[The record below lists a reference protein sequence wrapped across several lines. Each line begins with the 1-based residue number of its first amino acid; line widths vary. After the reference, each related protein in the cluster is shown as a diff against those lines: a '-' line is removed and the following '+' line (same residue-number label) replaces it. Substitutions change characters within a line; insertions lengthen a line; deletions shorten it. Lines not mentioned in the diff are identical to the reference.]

1 MADEDG
7 TDAIVLSVSL
17 ALVEKIGSWTPQGLW
32 LDTKLVS
39 QEEDTDC
46 TVTWVSD
53 GRSLRMV
60 DKRMDV
66 RRRCVGPL
74 HSHSFFFL
82 RSSIVPALVLSLCH
96 LICLLGCLPS
106 SFPKLICVSTDRFSL
121 STIHPVTEKSTCTHC
136 YKKMRVNK
144 NVVDA
149 MRMPRMDDLRIQKY
163 GHQSPL

>member
-60 DKRMDV
+60 DKRI
-66 RRRCVGPL
+66 RRRRWDPYT
-74 HSHSFFFL
+74 HTRSF
-82 RSSIVPALVLSLCH
+82 SSV
-96 LICLLGCLPS
+96 LPS
-106 SFPKLICVSTDRFSL
+106 FQLLF
-121 STIHPVTEKSTCTHC
+121 
-136 YKKMRVNK
+136 
-144 NVVDA
+144 
-149 MRMPRMDDLRIQKY
+149 
-163 GHQSPL
+163 